1 MKRFKFLRND
11 NFIPLFLLL
20 LCLIGLFLVV
30 FMDKY
35 GNVNIEL
42 EEFTEEKLILLLTVL
57 CAIALIPV
65 VYLFFKIDKK

>member
-1 MKRFKFLRND
+1 MKKIKILSND
-11 NFIPLFLLL
+11 NFIPLVLLTF
-20 LCLIGLFLVV
+20 CLIGLFLVA

-42 EEFTEEKLILLLTVL
+42 GEFTKDTLILILTIL
-57 CAIALIPV
+57 CGVALIPV